1 MIALAEFDEKQLKAH
16 IKKEEL
22 LCAYLIC
29 GDEDYLKKFYT
40 DSIASKAVDASFE
53 EFNLQKFQGKTYTLQ
68 DVFDAAVMMPMMSE
82 KRCIII
88 EDYKLDSIKD
98 DDFESMKSFFEDL
111 PPSTVMIFHQSSSDF
126 SLTKAKKVADLFKKY
141 GALCVL
147 EKRKGNDLIKPLITS
162 ASKQNC
168 TLSTQTAK
176 YLVSVVGDDYN
187 TLINELSK
195 ICHYASGGEITEN
208 HIDEVAIKNDETKVF
223 YLTKALFGKDFDKAY
238 TVLDSLLRQK
248 IEPEYILGTI
258 ISSYVDMYRAK
269 VSLTCGKY
277 ADSLK
282 DDFGYKNTAFR
293 LTNAARDCSRTEL
306 VTIRKCLDELSKADI
321 QLKSGRDNPRITLEQ
336 LMVRLFLVTN
346 GEKV

>member
-1 MIALAEFDEKQLKAH
+1 MAEFDEKELRAH
-16 IKKEEL
+16 LKKEEL

-29 GDEDYLKKFYT
+29 GDEDYLKKLYT
-40 DSIASKAVDASFE
+40 DSISSKAVDTAFE
-53 EFNLQKFQGKTYTLQ
+53 GFNLQKYQGKNFTLQ
-68 DVFDAAVMMPMMSE
+68 DVFDSAVMMPMMSD

-88 EDYKLDSIKD
+88 EDYKLDSLNESEFSLMKD
-98 DDFESMKSFFEDL
+98 FFADL
-111 PPSTVMIFHQSSSDF
+111 PTSTVMIFYQSSSDF

-147 EKRKGNDLIKPLITS
+147 EKRKGNDLIKPLISS

-168 TLSTQTAK
+168 TLSTQNAK

-195 ICHYASGGEITEN
+195 ICHYAAGGEITTR
-208 HIDEVAIKNDETKVF
+208 HIDDVAIKNDETKVF
-223 YLTKALFGKDFDKAY
+223 YLTKALFSKDFDKAY
-238 TVLDSLLRQK
+238 TVLDSLLKQK

-258 ISSYVDMYRAK
+258 ISSYVDIYRAK
-269 VSLTCGKY
+269 VSLACGRQ

-282 DDFGYKNTAFR
+282 DDFAYKNTAFR

-306 VTIRKCLDELSKADI
+306 ATIRKCLDELSKADN
-321 QLKSGRDNPRITLEQ
+321 QLKSGRDNPRIALEQ